1 MTEIDILYN
10 IQLLLSVI
18 LIIGVGTL
26 LTLLIIKL
34 IKWIRKN
41 V

>member
-18 LIIGVGTL
+18 LIIAVGTL